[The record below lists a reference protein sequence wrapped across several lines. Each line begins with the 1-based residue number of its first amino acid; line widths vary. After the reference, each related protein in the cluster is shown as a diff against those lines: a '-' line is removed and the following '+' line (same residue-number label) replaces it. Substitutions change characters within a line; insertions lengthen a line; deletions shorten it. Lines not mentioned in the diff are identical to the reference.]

1 MPTFQ
6 PITDPYDLAA
16 ARLARSKT
24 SSLAEC
30 VPLLDVTLDFID
42 RGPAE
47 LTIEAIEAY
56 RESAIRL
63 LENMRPGIER
73 QAKATRAAGGNQGGE
88 VELRAAAWYLNSR
101 ESRDIGTGTAW

>member
-6 PITDPYDLAA
+6 PMNDPYDLAA
-16 ARLARSKT
+16 ARLGRSKT

-30 VPLLDVTLDFID
+30 VPLLDVALDFID
-42 RGPAE
+42 RGPTE

-63 LENMRPGIER
+63 LENMRPVIER
-73 QAKATRAAGGNQGGE
+73 QAKATLAAWQRQVGD
-88 VELRAAAWYLNSR
+88 VELRAAA
-101 ESRDIGTGTAW
+101 

>member
-6 PITDPYDLAA
+6 TITDPYDLAA
-16 ARLARSKT
+16 ARLTRSRAT
-24 SSLAEC
+24 TVAEC
-30 VPLLDVTLDFID
+30 VPLLDVALDFID

-63 LENMRPGIER
+63 LENMRPVIER
-73 QAKATRAAGGNQGGE
+73 QARATLAAWRHQVGD
-88 VELRAAAWYLNSR
+88 VELRAAA
-101 ESRDIGTGTAW
+101 